1 MSFAFNSELSYLKN
15 YTDIE
20 NERINNRVNVTFNI
34 SKDIDIY
41 LTQIPP
47 MIIQPLIENVFVHAF
62 PSRIKFPEL
71 KINFTI
77 ENNEF
82 LNCEIIDNG
91 IGRKSLEV
99 KKYTKSKGISL
110 IKERLD
116 LLNYSHENSLVINHT
131 DSGTMVNLKLKL
143 D

>member
-1 MSFAFNSELSYLKN
+1 MFSY
-15 YTDIE
+15 T
-20 NERINNRVNVTFNI
+20 
-34 SKDIDIY
+34 
-41 LTQIPP
+41 
-47 MIIQPLIENVFVHAF
+47 F

-99 KKYTKSKGISL
+99 KKYKK
-110 IKERLD
+110 
-116 LLNYSHENSLVINHT
+116 
-131 DSGTMVNLKLKL
+131 
-143 D
+143 